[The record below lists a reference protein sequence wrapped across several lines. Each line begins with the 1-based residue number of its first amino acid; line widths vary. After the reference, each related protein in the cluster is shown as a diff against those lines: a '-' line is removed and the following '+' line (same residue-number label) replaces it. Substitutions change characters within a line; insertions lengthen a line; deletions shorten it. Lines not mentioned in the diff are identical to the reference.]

1 LKFSIKRSAYDDQ
14 LRELRH
20 YNDSLSQLTGKSLS
34 LEPSRRRS
42 TPNFKAFQDYAKT
55 IFHTLCSSLQCTCQ
69 SHAVNLRIEHRDKLD
84 ADGSSR
90 APSAPLRFVFT
101 NSLGVSS
108 QLPPLWKEVELRCFE
123 DLVQAAPIV
132 TPRDCSTHN
141 AKRKVRFSMT
151 KPQRIRVPSAPVVET
166 TAAVSAALPTSASI
180 PQVAQIESLCA
191 AIAQIPPQH
200 DKCVGYLLDDT
211 QQRHGLYSRPSK
223 CSPQQWVRCTLAQVL
238 SGSAGHTAPLSL
250 RDKLRIAVD
259 LASGVLQLYKT
270 PWLREDWTQSD
281 VIFIYRPGSAEPS
294 MYEHPF
300 VYRELSQ
307 LAPQQIMNTSPTVYR
322 VIRNRTLYVLGI
334 VLIELCYGKLIQGLQ
349 KAEDLQCDGAPGVEW
364 CTADR
369 LLRTKELENHVG
381 KRYADAVRRCIYCDF
396 GVDDADLDNEGFQR
410 VVYEGVLEK
419 LEESLRHIE
428 G

>member
-1 LKFSIKRSAYDDQ
+1 
-14 LRELRH
+14 
-20 YNDSLSQLTGKSLS
+20 
-34 LEPSRRRS
+34 
-42 TPNFKAFQDYAKT
+42 
-55 IFHTLCSSLQCTCQ
+55 
-69 SHAVNLRIEHRDKLD
+69 
-84 ADGSSR
+84 
-90 APSAPLRFVFT
+90 
-101 NSLGVSS
+101 
-108 QLPPLWKEVELRCFE
+108 
-123 DLVQAAPIV
+123 
-132 TPRDCSTHN
+132 
-141 AKRKVRFSMT
+141 
-151 KPQRIRVPSAPVVET
+151 
-166 TAAVSAALPTSASI
+166 
-180 PQVAQIESLCA
+180 
-191 AIAQIPPQH
+191 
-200 DKCVGYLLDDT
+200 
-211 QQRHGLYSRPSK
+211 
-223 CSPQQWVRCTLAQVL
+223 
-238 SGSAGHTAPLSL
+238 
-250 RDKLRIAVD
+250 
-259 LASGVLQLYKT
+259 
-270 PWLREDWTQSD
+270 
-281 VIFIYRPGSAEPS
+281 